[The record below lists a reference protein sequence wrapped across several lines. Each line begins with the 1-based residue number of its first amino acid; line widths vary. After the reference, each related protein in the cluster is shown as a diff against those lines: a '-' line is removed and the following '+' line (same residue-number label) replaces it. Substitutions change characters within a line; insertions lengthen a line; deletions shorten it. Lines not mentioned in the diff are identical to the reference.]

1 MFKEAPRARR
11 DATYPDCDPGAEYS
25 WAHLYYPKLH
35 TTSPSCPCPNMSGM
49 HLDAMQFAVADQ
61 VVTLMAHTN
70 KK

>member
-35 TTSPSCPCPNMSGM
+35 TTSPSCPHPNMSSM
-49 HLDAMQFAVADQ
+49 HAGSMQSAVAHQ
-61 VVTLMAHTN
+61 VAARMARTN
-70 KK
+70 NK